1 MDTIQISKE
10 RETLTLGLYLQ
21 DQRASVSFVAMNR
34 CVLENL
40 GLQNIVYAIE
50 LVEPR
55 DVAIWE
61 SAADT
66 REG

>member
-1 MDTIQISKE
+1 
-10 RETLTLGLYLQ
+10 
-21 DQRASVSFVAMNR
+21 MNR

>member
-34 CVLENL
+34 CVLDL